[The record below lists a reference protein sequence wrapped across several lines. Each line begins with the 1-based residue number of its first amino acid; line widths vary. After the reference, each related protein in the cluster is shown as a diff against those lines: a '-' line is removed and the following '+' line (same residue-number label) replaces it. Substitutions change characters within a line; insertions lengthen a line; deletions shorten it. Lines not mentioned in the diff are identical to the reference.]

1 MTQQILEAPLLEAFY
16 RRERSLPE
24 PGTVAKRG
32 IGRGAAVRLTGLRK
46 SFGNREVLRGVSLDI
61 AEGQFVAIVG
71 RSGCGKSTLLRL
83 LAGLDPPTAG
93 EITVAGEPVS
103 GRVGAARLMFQDAR
117 LLPWRRV
124 HRNVGIGVGDDWQT
138 KAYDALNAV
147 GLGDRAHD
155 WPATLSGGQRQRVA
169 LARALVSRPK
179 LLLLDEPF
187 GALDALTRL
196 EMQAL
201 VERMWLDQKF
211 TAVLVTHDVA
221 EAVALADRVILLEDG
236 AVTLELQVPNGRPR
250 PRGGVKLAA
259 LERKLLDRLLHGGQ
273 RETTNGLRR
282 ARAPAAHTTTEPAH
296 AAETLGGAYG
306 S

>member
-16 RRERSLPE
+16 RRERTLPE
-24 PGTVAKRG
+24 PATGTVARRG
-32 IGRGAAVRLTGLRK
+32 IGRGAAVHFTGLRK
-46 SFGNREVLRGVSLDI
+46 SFGSRDVLRGLLLDI
-61 AEGQFVAIVG
+61 AEGQFVAVVG

-83 LAGLDPPTAG
+83 LAGLDQPTAG
-93 EITVAGEPVS
+93 DIAIGGEPVK
-103 GRVGAARLMFQDAR
+103 GRVDKARLMFQDAR

-124 HRNVGIGVGDDWQT
+124 HDNVGIGVGGDDWRT

-155 WPATLSGGQRQRVA
+155 WPAALSGGQRQRVA

-221 EAVALADRVILLEDG
+221 EAVALADRVVLLDTG
-236 AVTLELQVPNGRPR
+236 TVALDMTIDLERPR
-250 PRGGVKLAA
+250 RRGSAATAA
-259 LERKLLDRLLHGGQ
+259 LEASLLNRLLHGPDGDA
-273 RETTNGLRR
+273 TLANTWFDP
-282 ARAPAAHTTTEPAH
+282 AR
-296 AAETLGGAYG
+296 
-306 S
+306 